1 MLKILTLSAL
11 VACSC
16 ISANAQVAPAP
27 VDTAVKVHTKHRST
41 GKVGLALSL
50 NLAGGLA
57 VASGGTPDLSRMGY
71 PSMAAGQVSA
81 YDYNS
86 TGGINI
92 GFDLDLLFGRK
103 QNFGISTGLTYINSY
118 GHGEAVDFHTEYLAH
133 DANGNAFRRL
143 LSSPRV
149 NESFSFS
156 NLSVPILFKYRTK
169 PGEKIGAYIEI
180 GPVISLLSSAGSS
193 MDATVDLEAV
203 YHYNTTTR
211 NFIYSS
217 TTSPGDWIMT
227 RQAVAALIKGSDTYS
242 SVDDY
247 FAKHYA
253 RGYYIGLGLSAKGQ
267 SDRVNYNIGIGGML
281 RGGGIYRVNKS
292 WSVLFGVSALLIS
305 NSHTVQSYTPVSTGD
320 DYKDGFKFSSFLNG
334 TPSLLT
340 VQMGLH
346 AGIQFK
352 LSK

>member
-1 MLKILTLSAL
+1 M
-11 VACSC
+11 
-16 ISANAQVAPAP
+16 
-27 VDTAVKVHTKHRST
+27 
-41 GKVGLALSL
+41 
-50 NLAGGLA
+50 
-57 VASGGTPDLSRMGY
+57 
-71 PSMAAGQVSA
+71 
-81 YDYNS
+81 
-86 TGGINI
+86 
-92 GFDLDLLFGRK
+92 
-103 QNFGISTGLTYINSY
+103 
-118 GHGEAVDFHTEYLAH
+118 AH

-143 LSSPRV
+143 LTSPQV
-149 NESFSFS
+149 NESFSFT
-156 NLSVPILFKYRTK
+156 NLAVPILFKYRTK
-169 PGEKIGAYIEI
+169 PDEKIGAYIEV

-203 YHYNTTTR
+203 YHYSTTTR
-211 NFIYSS
+211 NFTYSS

-253 RGYYIGLGLSAKGQ
+253 RGYYVGLGLAAKGL

-292 WSVLFGVSALLIS
+292 LSVLLGVSALLIS
-305 NSHTVQSYTPVSTGD
+305 NSHTLQSYTPVSTGD

-346 AGIQFK
+346 AGVQLK